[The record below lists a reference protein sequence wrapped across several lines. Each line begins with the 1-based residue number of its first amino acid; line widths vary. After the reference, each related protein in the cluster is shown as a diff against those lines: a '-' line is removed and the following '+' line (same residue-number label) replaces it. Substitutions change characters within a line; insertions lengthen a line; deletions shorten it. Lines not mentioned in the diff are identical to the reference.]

1 MRYTRP
7 LRSRLSSGYLRW
19 PILLLVAVALTAA
32 PLLAPDAH
40 ASADSAGPSVSETQ
54 VHAQQTDAD
63 RRDPE
68 SNLPYLFAVFIV
80 TWGVLFGFVF
90 FMSRRQR
97 GLQREVEALKAMLAQ
112 REAQS
117 ATADQA

>member
-40 ASADSAGPSVSETQ
+40 ASADSAGPSVGETE

-90 FMSRRQR
+90 FMSRRQQ
-97 GLQREVEALKAMLAQ
+97 GLQREVEALKAMLAE

>member
-7 LRSRLSSGYLRW
+7 LRYTLSRGYLRGL
-19 PILLLVAVALTAA
+19 ILLLVAVALATAS
-32 PLLAPDAH
+32 LLARDAY
-40 ASADSAGPSVSETQ
+40 ASADSAGPSVGETQ
-54 VHAQQTDAD
+54 VDAQQTDAD

-80 TWGVLFGFVF
+80 TWAVLFGFVF

-97 GLQREVEALKAMLAQ
+97 GLQREVEALKAMLAE

-117 ATADQA
+117 ATADRA

>member
-1 MRYTRP
+1 MRYTRS
-7 LRSRLSSGYLRW
+7 LRCRPSSGYLRW
-19 PILLLVAVALTAA
+19 LILLLVAVALAAA
-32 PLLAPDAH
+32 PLLAPGAH
-40 ASADSAGPSVSETQ
+40 ASADSVGPSVGETQ
-54 VHAQQTDAD
+54 VDAQQADAD

-97 GLQREVEALKAMLAQ
+97 GLQREVEALKAMLAE

>member
-7 LRSRLSSGYLRW
+7 LRCRLSSRYLRGL
-19 PILLLVAVALTAA
+19 ILLFVAVTLTTA
-32 PLLAPDAH
+32 PLLAREVY
-40 ASADSAGPSVSETQ
+40 ASADSVGPSVGETQ
-54 VHAQQTDAD
+54 VDAQQADAD

-68 SNLPYLFAVFIV
+68 SNLPYFFAVFMV
-80 TWGVLFGFVF
+80 TWAVLFGFVF

-97 GLQREVEALKAMLAQ
+97 GLQREVEALKAMLAE

-117 ATADQA
+117 ATVDQA